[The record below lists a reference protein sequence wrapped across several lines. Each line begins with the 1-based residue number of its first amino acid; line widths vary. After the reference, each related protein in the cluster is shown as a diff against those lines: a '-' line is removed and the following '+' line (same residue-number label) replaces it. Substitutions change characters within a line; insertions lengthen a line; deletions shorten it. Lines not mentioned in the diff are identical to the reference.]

1 MSSQQGAALVT
12 GAAKRVGRAIA
23 LDLAANGYDVAV
35 HYGSSG
41 DAAEATV
48 REIRAIGRSAE
59 AVQAD
64 LSNAED
70 TDELVAAACDAVGPL
85 TLLVNSASIFEP
97 DRADSVTAAG
107 FDRHMAI
114 NLRAPMILSRHFAG
128 QVPDDRDGNVINII
142 DYRVWKLNPIY
153 MSYTASKFG
162 LWGITRTM
170 AQALAPRVRVN
181 GIGPGPVLANVRQDA
196 DEFRAEA
203 SATPLGRGPG
213 LDEIGA
219 AIRFIVATPS
229 MTGQMIALDGG
240 QHLAW
245 RTPDVIA
252 GDEQSG

>member
-1 MSSQQGAALVT
+1 MNSPQGTALVT

-35 HYGSSG
+35 HYGSSA

-64 LSNAED
+64 LSQAD
-70 TDELVAAACDAVGPL
+70 ATDELVAAAHDAIGPL

-114 NLRAPMILSRHFAG
+114 NLRAPMILSPRFAG

-203 SATPLGRGPG
+203 AATPLGRGPG